1 MVRLRRA
8 LEPPPRH
15 RPISPSA
22 SRHRPPA
29 APHAGLRP
37 IGPRGSPRLRSR
49 RSQSAAA
56 TASLQQGGARR
67 APTRGAGGAGGAAV
81 AGPAAAMEEPLA
93 LLVRSPTQRHPDLR
107 LRAAPAWTVRR
118 LKAELR
124 RLVPEAPPEED
135 QKLIYSGK
143 LLLDH
148 HYLRELLPKQGEL
161 HALHLVYNFK
171 TPANVQETHAEVKA
185 DQPKVL
191 SEAGQ
196 EPSASSSNGERLRCS
211 SGGQSSAEASN
222 RLETTRH
229 PFQRV
234 APGFSAYTTYS
245 MLQMSWL
252 QQIYARQYYMQY
264 LASAASADPSQT
276 QRSQEI
282 PVAPVTPPAPLPDPF
297 PAQNQP
303 GNQNAAAQVNAAANQ
318 NLRMNA
324 QGGPLMEEEEEG
336 GNRDWL
342 DWLYSATLFYVF
354 VNIIYFY
361 SSVSRFLLV
370 MGGTVLMY
378 LHHVGWLPFRRRPVQ
393 PFPGNVPPQAAI
405 NQDQNN
411 NLQGGNGG
419 RADESEASP
428 DEGQALQELQ
438 QASPS
443 FMSTAWVFFKT
454 FFASL
459 LPEGPGVTRN

>member
-1 MVRLRRA
+1 
-8 LEPPPRH
+8 
-15 RPISPSA
+15 
-22 SRHRPPA
+22 
-29 APHAGLRP
+29 
-37 IGPRGSPRLRSR
+37 
-49 RSQSAAA
+49 
-56 TASLQQGGARR
+56 
-67 APTRGAGGAGGAAV
+67 
-81 AGPAAAMEEPLA
+81 EPLA

-107 LRAAPAWTVRR
+107 LRAGPAWTVRR
-118 LKAELR
+118 LKTELR

-148 HYLRELLPKQGEL
+148 HYLRELLPKHGEL

-171 TPANVQETHAEVKA
+171 MPANVQETNAEFLKYITEIFLNIAFVLDA
-185 DQPKVL
+185 SFLCHMYGLNSIEYGPKMV
-191 SEAGQ
+191 
-196 EPSASSSNGERLRCS
+196 
-211 SGGQSSAEASN
+211 
-222 RLETTRH
+222 RLETTQH
-229 PFQRV
+229 PFQTV

-245 MLQMSWL
+245 MLQMSWY

-264 LASAASADPSQT
+264 LASAAASADPAHAQH
-276 QRSQEI
+276 SQEI

-297 PAQNQP
+297 PVQNQP
-303 GNQNAAAQVNAAANQ
+303 GNQNAVAQVNAAANQ
-318 NLRMNA
+318 NLQMNA
-324 QGGPLMEEEEEG
+324 QGGPLVEEEEEG

-361 SSVSRFLLV
+361 SSLSRFLLV

-393 PFPGNVPPQAAI
+393 PFPGNAPLQAAI

-411 NLQGGNGG
+411 NLQGENAGG
-419 RADESEASP
+419 ADESEASP
-428 DEGQALQELQ
+428 DEGQVLQELQ
-438 QASPS
+438 QANPS
-443 FMSTAWVFFKT
+443 LMSTAWVFFKT

-459 LPEGPGVTRN
+459 LPEGPGVMRN

>member
-1 MVRLRRA
+1 
-8 LEPPPRH
+8 
-15 RPISPSA
+15 
-22 SRHRPPA
+22 
-29 APHAGLRP
+29 
-37 IGPRGSPRLRSR
+37 
-49 RSQSAAA
+49 
-56 TASLQQGGARR
+56 
-67 APTRGAGGAGGAAV
+67 
-81 AGPAAAMEEPLA
+81 
-93 LLVRSPTQRHPDLR
+93 
-107 LRAAPAWTVRR
+107 
-118 LKAELR
+118 
-124 RLVPEAPPEED
+124 
-135 QKLIYSGK
+135 
-143 LLLDH
+143 
-148 HYLRELLPKQGEL
+148 
-161 HALHLVYNFK
+161 
-171 TPANVQETHAEVKA
+171 
-185 DQPKVL
+185 
-191 SEAGQ
+191 
-196 EPSASSSNGERLRCS
+196 
-211 SGGQSSAEASN
+211 
-222 RLETTRH
+222 RH
-229 PFQRV
+229 PFQCV
-234 APGFSAYTTYS
+234 APGFSVYTTYS

-264 LASAASADPSQT
+264 LASTAASADPSCA

-303 GNQNAAAQVNAAANQ
+303 GNQHAAAQVNAAANQ

-378 LHHVGWLPFRRRPVQ
+378 LHHVGWLPFRRRPAQ
-393 PFPGNVPPQAAI
+393 PFPGNVPPQAAV

-411 NLQGGNGG
+411 NLQGGDAG
-419 RADESEASP
+419 RADESEVP
-428 DEGQALQELQ
+428 PEEGQALQELQ

-443 FMSTAWVFFKT
+443 FMSTVWMFFKT

-459 LPEGPGVTRN
+459 LPEGHRVIRN

>member
-1 MVRLRRA
+1 
-8 LEPPPRH
+8 
-15 RPISPSA
+15 
-22 SRHRPPA
+22 
-29 APHAGLRP
+29 
-37 IGPRGSPRLRSR
+37 
-49 RSQSAAA
+49 
-56 TASLQQGGARR
+56 
-67 APTRGAGGAGGAAV
+67 
-81 AGPAAAMEEPLA
+81 
-93 LLVRSPTQRHPDLR
+93 
-107 LRAAPAWTVRR
+107 
-118 LKAELR
+118 
-124 RLVPEAPPEED
+124 EED

-148 HYLRELLPKQGEL
+148 HYLRELLPKHGEL

-171 TPANVQETHAEVKA
+171 TANAQETNAEV
-185 DQPKVL
+185 L
-191 SEAGQ
+191 SLI
-196 EPSASSSNGERLRCS
+196 PPVSSSYIFRTRWDLAACIKISKEGRINFPFGYTKWQNLFT
-211 SGGQSSAEASN
+211 
-222 RLETTRH
+222 LLDTTRH
-229 PFQRV
+229 PFQSV
-234 APGFSAYTTYS
+234 ASGFSVYTTYS

-264 LASAASADPSQT
+264 LASAAAPADRPHA
-276 QRSQEI
+276 RHSQEI

-303 GNQNAAAQVNAAANQ
+303 GNQNAAAQVNAVANQ

-393 PFPGNVPPQAAI
+393 PFPGNAPPQAAI

-411 NLQGGNGG
+411 NLQGGNAGG
-419 RADESEASP
+419 AGESEASP
-428 DEGQALQELQ
+428 DEGQVLQELQ
-438 QASPS
+438 QVNPS
-443 FMSTAWVFFKT
+443 LMSTAWVFFKT

>member
-1 MVRLRRA
+1 
-8 LEPPPRH
+8 
-15 RPISPSA
+15 
-22 SRHRPPA
+22 
-29 APHAGLRP
+29 
-37 IGPRGSPRLRSR
+37 
-49 RSQSAAA
+49 
-56 TASLQQGGARR
+56 
-67 APTRGAGGAGGAAV
+67 
-81 AGPAAAMEEPLA
+81 MEEPFA
-93 LLVRSPTQRHPDLR
+93 LLVKSPTQRHPDLR
-107 LRAAPAWTVRR
+107 LRAEPAWTVRR

-124 RLVPEAPPEED
+124 RLIPEAPPEED
-135 QKLIYSGK
+135 QRLIYSGK

-148 HYLRELLPKQGEL
+148 HYLRELLPKQEEL
-161 HALHLVYNFK
+161 HALHLVYNLK
-171 TPANVQETHAEVKA
+171 TPAILQETNAKVKT

-191 SEAGQ
+191 PEASQ
-196 EPSASSSNGERLRCS
+196 EPSVSSSNGERRRCS
-211 SGGQSSAEASN
+211 SASQSSAEAST
-222 RLETTRH
+222 RIETARH
-229 PFQRV
+229 PFQSV

-245 MLQMSWL
+245 MLQMSWF

-264 LASAASADPSQT
+264 LASTAASADPSRT

-282 PVAPVTPPAPLPDPF
+282 PVAPVTSPAPLPDPF

-303 GNQNAAAQVNAAANQ
+303 GNNNVAPQVNPAANQ

-342 DWLYSATLFYVF
+342 DWFYSAALFYVF

-361 SSVSRFLLV
+361 SSVGRFLLV

-378 LHHVGWLPFRRRPVQ
+378 LHYVGWLPFRRRPVQ
-393 PFPGNVPPQAAI
+393 LLPNNVPPQAAV

-411 NLQGGNGG
+411 NLQEENAGGV
-419 RADESEASP
+419 DEPEASSE
-428 DEGQALQELQ
+428 EGQVLPEYQ

-443 FMSTAWVFFKT
+443 LMTTAWLFLKT

-459 LPEGPGVTRN
+459 LPEGPGAVRN

>member
-1 MVRLRRA
+1 
-8 LEPPPRH
+8 
-15 RPISPSA
+15 
-22 SRHRPPA
+22 
-29 APHAGLRP
+29 
-37 IGPRGSPRLRSR
+37 
-49 RSQSAAA
+49 
-56 TASLQQGGARR
+56 
-67 APTRGAGGAGGAAV
+67 
-81 AGPAAAMEEPLA
+81 EPLS

-148 HYLRELLPKQGEL
+148 HYLRELLPKHVEL

-171 TPANVQETHAEVKA
+171 TPANVQETNAEVL
-185 DQPKVL
+185 VL
-191 SEAGQ
+191 RRIN
-196 EPSASSSNGERLRCS
+196 SAFGCTKWQKLFTLSCNKSLLQFVQYLLMNVFKFSP
-211 SGGQSSAEASN
+211 
-222 RLETTRH
+222 RLEATQH
-229 PFQRV
+229 PFQGV

-245 MLQMSWL
+245 MLQMSWF

-264 LASAASADPSQT
+264 LASTAASADPSHT
-276 QRSQEI
+276 RRSQEI

-303 GNQNAAAQVNAAANQ
+303 VNQNAAAQVNAAANQ

-370 MGGTVLMY
+370 MSGTVLMY

-393 PFPGNVPPQAAI
+393 PFPGNVPPQAAV

-411 NLQGGNGG
+411 NLQGENAG

-428 DEGQALQELQ
+428 DEGQVLQGLQ
-438 QASPS
+438 QANPS

>member
-1 MVRLRRA
+1 
-8 LEPPPRH
+8 
-15 RPISPSA
+15 
-22 SRHRPPA
+22 
-29 APHAGLRP
+29 
-37 IGPRGSPRLRSR
+37 
-49 RSQSAAA
+49 
-56 TASLQQGGARR
+56 
-67 APTRGAGGAGGAAV
+67 
-81 AGPAAAMEEPLA
+81 
-93 LLVRSPTQRHPDLR
+93 
-107 LRAAPAWTVRR
+107 
-118 LKAELR
+118 
-124 RLVPEAPPEED
+124 EED
-135 QKLIYSGK
+135 QKLIYCGK

-148 HYLRELLPKQGEL
+148 QLLQEFLPKQEEL
-161 HALHLVYNFK
+161 HALHLVYSLK
-171 TPANVQETHAEVKA
+171 APADVHE
-185 DQPKVL
+185 
-191 SEAGQ
+191 
-196 EPSASSSNGERLRCS
+196 
-211 SGGQSSAEASN
+211 SSAEVNASPKSSGHWPLGQAVGCQPLVLCPEL
-222 RLETTRH
+222 RQLQRRVGQRWPETPRH
-229 PFQRV
+229 PFQTV

-264 LASAASADPSQT
+264 LASTAASADPPNT

-303 GNQNAAAQVNAAANQ
+303 GNQPAPPQAHAVANQ

-378 LHHVGWLPFRRRPVQ
+378 LHHVGGLPFRRRRAELLP
-393 PFPGNVPPQAAI
+393 NHVPPQAAV

-411 NLQGGNGG
+411 NLQGGDAG
-419 RADESEASP
+419 RADAPEAAP
-428 DEGQALQELQ
+428 DAGQALPELP
-438 QASPS
+438 QANPS
-443 FMSTAWVFFKT
+443 LMSTAWLFFKT

-459 LPEGPGVTRN
+459 LPEGPRVTRN

>member
-1 MVRLRRA
+1 MEGELR
-8 LEPPPRH
+8 
-15 RPISPSA
+15 
-22 SRHRPPA
+22 
-29 APHAGLRP
+29 
-37 IGPRGSPRLRSR
+37 
-49 RSQSAAA
+49 
-56 TASLQQGGARR
+56 
-67 APTRGAGGAGGAAV
+67 
-81 AGPAAAMEEPLA
+81 
-93 LLVRSPTQRHPDLR
+93 LLVRSPAQRHPDLR
-107 LRAAPAWTVRR
+107 LRAEPAWTVRR

-124 RLVPEAPPEED
+124 HLLPEAPPEED
-135 QKLIYSGK
+135 QKLIYAGK

-148 HYLRELLPKQGEL
+148 HHLGELLPKQGEL

-171 TPANVQETHAEVKA
+171 RPVDVRETNSEVKA
-185 DQPKVL
+185 GQLEPL
-191 SEAGQ
+191 SEASQ
-196 EPSASSSNGERLRCS
+196 EPSVSSSNGERPRCS

-222 RLETTRH
+222 RLETPQH
-229 PFQRV
+229 PFQCV
-234 APGFSAYTTYS
+234 APGFSGYTTYS

-264 LASAASADPSQT
+264 LASTAASADLSHPQH
-276 QRSQEI
+276 SQEI
-282 PVAPVTPPAPLPDPF
+282 AVAPVAAPVAPPAPLPDPF
-297 PAQNQP
+297 PAQDQP

-361 SSVSRFLLV
+361 SSISRFLLV

-393 PFPGNVPPQAAI
+393 PIPGNVPPQAAA

-411 NLQGGNGG
+411 NLQGENAG
-419 RADESEASP
+419 RADESVAPP
-428 DEGQALQELQ
+428 DDGQALQELQ
-438 QASPS
+438 PANPS
-443 FMSTAWVFFKT
+443 LMSTAWVFFKT

>member
-1 MVRLRRA
+1 
-8 LEPPPRH
+8 
-15 RPISPSA
+15 
-22 SRHRPPA
+22 
-29 APHAGLRP
+29 
-37 IGPRGSPRLRSR
+37 
-49 RSQSAAA
+49 Q
-56 TASLQQGGARR
+56 
-67 APTRGAGGAGGAAV
+67 
-81 AGPAAAMEEPLA
+81 
-93 LLVRSPTQRHPDLR
+93 HP
-107 LRAAPAWTVRR
+107 
-118 LKAELR
+118 
-124 RLVPEAPPEED
+124 
-135 QKLIYSGK
+135 
-143 LLLDH
+143 
-148 HYLRELLPKQGEL
+148 
-161 HALHLVYNFK
+161 
-171 TPANVQETHAEVKA
+171 
-185 DQPKVL
+185 
-191 SEAGQ
+191 
-196 EPSASSSNGERLRCS
+196 C
-211 SGGQSSAEASN
+211 
-222 RLETTRH
+222 
-229 PFQRV
+229 QRV

-264 LASAASADPSQT
+264 LASTAASADPSHA

-282 PVAPVTPPAPLPDPF
+282 PVAPTAPLRDPF

-303 GNQNAAAQVNAAANQ
+303 GNQNAAAQVNAVANQ

-361 SSVSRFLLV
+361 SSISRFLLV

-393 PFPGNVPPQAAI
+393 PFPGNVPQAAV

-411 NLQGGNGG
+411 NLQGENAV

-428 DEGQALQELQ
+428 DDGQALQELQ
-438 QASPS
+438 PANPS
-443 FMSTAWVFFKT
+443 LMSTAWVFFKT

-459 LPEGPGVTRN
+459 LPEGAGVTRN

>member
-1 MVRLRRA
+1 
-8 LEPPPRH
+8 E
-15 RPISPSA
+15 S
-22 SRHRPPA
+22 
-29 APHAGLRP
+29 
-37 IGPRGSPRLRSR
+37 
-49 RSQSAAA
+49 
-56 TASLQQGGARR
+56 
-67 APTRGAGGAGGAAV
+67 
-81 AGPAAAMEEPLA
+81 LA

-124 RLVPEAPPEED
+124 RLVPEAPSEED
-135 QKLIYSGK
+135 QKLIYSGR

-148 HYLRELLPKQGEL
+148 HYLRELLPKHGEL

-171 TPANVQETHAEVKA
+171 APANVQETNAEVLILRKGTTLLVQNLPLFMWVKRFFSA
-185 DQPKVL
+185 LEGRINFAFGCTKWH
-191 SEAGQ
+191 EAIYC
-196 EPSASSSNGERLRCS
+196 PVINDSCS
-211 SGGQSSAEASN
+211 L
-222 RLETTRH
+222 LETTWH
-229 PFQRV
+229 PFQSV
-234 APGFSAYTTYS
+234 APGFSAYTAYS
-245 MLQMSWL
+245 MLQMSWF

-264 LASAASADPSQT
+264 LASTAASADPSHT
-276 QRSQEI
+276 QCSREI
-282 PVAPVTPPAPLPDPF
+282 PMAPVTPPAPLPDPF

-318 NLRMNA
+318 NLQMNA

-354 VNIIYFY
+354 VNVIYFY

-411 NLQGGNGG
+411 NLQGGNAG
-419 RADESEASP
+419 RADESEASL
-428 DEGQALQELQ
+428 DEGQVLQELQ
-438 QASPS
+438 QANPS

-459 LPEGPGVTRN
+459 LPEGPGMTRN

>member
-1 MVRLRRA
+1 M
-8 LEPPPRH
+8 
-15 RPISPSA
+15 
-22 SRHRPPA
+22 
-29 APHAGLRP
+29 G
-37 IGPRGSPRLRSR
+37 
-49 RSQSAAA
+49 
-56 TASLQQGGARR
+56 
-67 APTRGAGGAGGAAV
+67 
-81 AGPAAAMEEPLA
+81 EPLA
-93 LLVRSPTQRHPDLR
+93 LLVRSPTQRHRDLR
-107 LRAAPAWTVRR
+107 LRAGPAWTVRR

-124 RLVPEAPPEED
+124 RLVPEAPAEED

-148 HYLRELLPKQGEL
+148 YYLRELLPKQGEL
-161 HALHLVYNFK
+161 HALHLVYK
-171 TPANVQETHAEVKA
+171 SPANVQEASAEVKA
-185 DQPKVL
+185 DQPKL
-191 SEAGQ
+191 PSEAGQ
-196 EPSASSSNGERLRCS
+196 EPAASSSDGETLRCS

-222 RLETTRH
+222 RLETTGH
-229 PFQRV
+229 PFQSV
-234 APGFSAYTTYS
+234 APGFSAYTTYG

-264 LASAASADPSQT
+264 LASTTASADPSHAP
-276 QRSQEI
+276 RSQEI
-282 PVAPVTPPAPLPDPF
+282 PVTPPAPLPDPF

-303 GNQNAAAQVNAAANQ
+303 GNQNAAAQVNAEANQ

-324 QGGPLMEEEEEG
+324 QGGPLMEEEEG

-354 VNIIYFY
+354 GNIVYFY

-393 PFPGNVPPQAAI
+393 PFPGNVPPQAAV

-411 NLQGGNGG
+411 NLQGANAG
-419 RADESEASP
+419 RADGAEASP
-428 DEGQALQELQ
+428 DEGQASQELQ
-438 QASPS
+438 QPSPS
-443 FMSTAWVFFKT
+443 LTSTVWVFFKT

>member
-1 MVRLRRA
+1 ETL
-8 LEPPPRH
+8 
-15 RPISPSA
+15 S
-22 SRHRPPA
+22 
-29 APHAGLRP
+29 
-37 IGPRGSPRLRSR
+37 
-49 RSQSAAA
+49 
-56 TASLQQGGARR
+56 
-67 APTRGAGGAGGAAV
+67 
-81 AGPAAAMEEPLA
+81 
-93 LLVRSPTQRHPDLR
+93 LLVCSPTQRHPDLR
-107 LRAAPAWTVRR
+107 LRAGPAWTVRR

-124 RLVPEAPPEED
+124 RLVPGAPPEED

-148 HYLRELLPKQGEL
+148 HYLRELLPKHGEL

-171 TPANVQETHAEVKA
+171 TANVQETNAEVLRLLEKSSLYSCGQRDA
-185 DQPKVL
+185 FNA
-191 SEAGQ
+191 SEGRINFPFGCTKWQ
-196 EPSASSSNGERLRCS
+196 NLFTL
-211 SGGQSSAEASN
+211 
-222 RLETTRH
+222 LETTRH

-234 APGFSAYTTYS
+234 ASGFSAYTTYS

-264 LASAASADPSQT
+264 LASTAAPADPSHAR
-276 QRSQEI
+276 RSQEI
-282 PVAPVTPPAPLPDPF
+282 PMAPVTPPAPLPDPF
-297 PAQNQP
+297 PARNQP
-303 GNQNAAAQVNAAANQ
+303 GNQNAAAQVNAVANQ

-354 VNIIYFY
+354 VNIVYFY

-393 PFPGNVPPQAAI
+393 PFPGNAPPQAAV

-411 NLQGGNGG
+411 NLQGGNAG

-428 DEGQALQELQ
+428 DEGQVLQELQ
-438 QASPS
+438 QVNPS

-459 LPEGPGVTRN
+459 LPEGPEVTRN